1 VPLLLGS
8 EGSPAS
14 YKTNATKAFSKGGII
29 KANKRWLLPKD
40 MYIINPHMNTLWE
53 IAVISFTG
61 K

>member
-1 VPLLLGS
+1 LGS